1 MQFSAP
7 IYALKR
13 RAKQMARETDLAL
26 HQALDTVAQQEGHQ
40 SWAHLAASWSIDT
53 PTQSVLSCLEPG
65 DLCLIA
71 ARPGHGKT
79 RLGLDLVSKAS
90 RIGRTGF
97 FFTLDYHERDV
108 ADHLHALGV
117 DLRSPQDGPVIDTSD
132 DVSADY
138 LIRCLSGET
147 APTLTVVDYLQVLD
161 QKRSNPSLQDQMTA
175 LHRFVADTNGMCLV
189 ISQIDRSFDLAGKDM
204 PDITDIRLP
213 NPLDLSVFSK
223 VFFLHNGEFCYDVA
237 A

>member
-7 IYALKR
+7 IYVLKR
-13 RAKQMARETDLAL
+13 RAKQLARDTDLAL
-26 HQALDTVAQQEGHQ
+26 HQALDAVARREGCQ
-40 SWAHLAASWSIDT
+40 SWAHLASCWPGDT
-53 PTQSVLSCLEPG
+53 PARSVLSRLEPG

-90 RIGRTGF
+90 QLGRKGV
-97 FFTLDYHERDV
+97 FFTIDYHERDV
-108 ADHLHALGV
+108 ADQFQALGV
-117 DLRSPQDGPVIDTSD
+117 DPRSNQGDMVTDTSD
-132 DVSADY
+132 EISAGHI
-138 LIRCLSGET
+138 IRRLSAERK
-147 APTLTVVDYLQVLD
+147 PTLSVVDYLQVLD
-161 QKRSNPSLQDQMTA
+161 QKRTNPNLQDQMTA
-175 LHRFVADTNGMCLV
+175 LRRFVAETGAICMV

-204 PDITDIRLP
+204 PDLTDIRLP

-223 VFFLHNGEFCYDVA
+223 VFFLHNGHLRFDVA